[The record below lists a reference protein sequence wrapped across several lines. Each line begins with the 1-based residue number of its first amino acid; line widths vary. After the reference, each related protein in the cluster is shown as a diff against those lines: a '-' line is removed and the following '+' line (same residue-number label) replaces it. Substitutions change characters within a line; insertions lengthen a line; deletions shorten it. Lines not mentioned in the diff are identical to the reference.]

1 MTVENRLLTAE
12 SRIPRSA
19 PDAER
24 RAQRERLIAWR
35 QALSSDARHRVD
47 QALTRTLRL
56 ELSRRPLGVLAVYWP
71 IRGEFDPIGACDAW
85 ARAGGRFALPR
96 TRGTG
101 TALEFGRW
109 TPGQPMQPGPWG
121 AALPDPFEP
130 VTPTLLLVP
139 CVGYSEGGLR
149 LGYGGGFY
157 DRTLASLR
165 VPTIG
170 LAYDACEVTD
180 LAPEPHDVPMDCIIT
195 EQRILR
201 PGGR

>member
-1 MTVENRLLTAE
+1 
-12 SRIPRSA
+12 
-19 PDAER
+19 
-24 RAQRERLIAWR
+24 
-35 QALSSDARHRVD
+35 
-47 QALTRTLRL
+47 
-56 ELSRRPLGVLAVYWP
+56 
-71 IRGEFDPIGACDAW
+71 
-85 ARAGGRFALPR
+85 
-96 TRGTG
+96 
-101 TALEFGRW
+101 
-109 TPGQPMQPGPWG
+109 MQPGPWG